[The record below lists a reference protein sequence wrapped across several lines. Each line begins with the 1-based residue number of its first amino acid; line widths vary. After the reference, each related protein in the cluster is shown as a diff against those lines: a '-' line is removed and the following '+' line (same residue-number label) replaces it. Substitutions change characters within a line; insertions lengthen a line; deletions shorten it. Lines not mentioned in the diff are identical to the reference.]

1 MSLFILITLPLFL
14 EVKTQGLPQAKLT
27 VFPASVT
34 DGELRLVCEGFDN
47 RTVSECLFYPSGQE
61 NFTTPSV
68 SCELSLTG
76 SELITW
82 SGDEESSYVNT
93 VCYYAV
99 SELGKYIT
107 SDHSD
112 EVPVRVRDEKP
123 NITVFHHSS
132 LGEFRITCEI
142 PGSENT
148 GCCLF
153 LGDSDQPLLKT
164 DSHKRSGKILC
175 SFTIQESDLFIK
187 LRSVKS
193 KSVSCN
199 YSPKTDPSRSSPHSD
214 KYNLTVQTP
223 RVTTHQLPNTEP
235 KTEESTIY
243 STSTFSTITST
254 TEPQTSIPS
263 FGNTTGGADETTPSL
278 FSIPVSWSTTPV
290 FQTST
295 PVKTEGSG
303 RKSWFIML
311 LASTGGGILLTGLT
325 GICLCCFNSAKHKP
339 KKMSPMETSMAFAQ
353 RPPDDTEESEELSE
367 EHEDKVYHVY
377 CTISDVSTERHE
389 LYSLAQI
396 PKQPLQN

>member
-1 MSLFILITLPLFL
+1 MNTDMLLLVLSVFTLML
-14 EVKTQGLPQAKLT
+14 QAHSQRLSDQSTLT
-27 VFPASVT
+27 ASPASVYKESNTVQLKT
-34 DGELRLVCEGFDN
+34 DGPTDAEETPRE
-47 RTVSECLFYPSGQE
+47 TPSSPSL
-61 NFTTPSV
+61 FTTV
-68 SCELSLTG
+68 
-76 SELITW
+76 IT
-82 SGDEESSYVNT
+82 YN
-93 VCYYAV
+93 
-99 SELGKYIT
+99 
-107 SDHSD
+107 
-112 EVPVRVRDEKP
+112 EKP